1 MDKINKADEL
11 FGLHKIPDSILIQK
25 LLEERGKNLSYIE
38 ELEEELGRS
47 SGCTKCRMKEEQ
59 IKALEKKNRKLTEKA
74 EREEETFKARYYTL
88 LKKYEV
94 LEKQMIKMLKNVSVG
109 EQVKQKQ

>member
-1 MDKINKADEL
+1 MIKINKADEL
-11 FGLHKIPDSILIQK
+11 FGLHKIPDGTLIQK
-25 LLEERGKNLSYIE
+25 LLEERGKNLSHIE

-59 IKALEKKNRKLTEKA
+59 IKALEKKNRKLTEKT

-88 LKKYEV
+88 LKKYEAM
-94 LEKQMIKMLKNVSVG
+94 ERQMLQMAKADLK
-109 EQVKQKQ
+109 K